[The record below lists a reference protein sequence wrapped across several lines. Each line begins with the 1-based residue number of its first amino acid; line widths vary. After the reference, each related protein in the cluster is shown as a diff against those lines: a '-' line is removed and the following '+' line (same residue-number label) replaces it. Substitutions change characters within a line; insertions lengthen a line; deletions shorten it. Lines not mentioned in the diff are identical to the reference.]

1 MPTFLVCPPRFY
13 GIEYEINPWMSKS
26 LQAIPN
32 LAWKQWRVLCGTLQ
46 QLGIRIEQVMPQP
59 GLPDMVFTANAGL
72 VHGQQFVSSRFR
84 YEVRQG
90 ETPHYEQ
97 WFEEMGYQ
105 IVVPP
110 SDCCFEG
117 EGDALWVGET
127 LFVGGCIRTD
137 PAASP
142 WLAKRLN
149 RQVMTLELVNPRFY
163 HLDTCF
169 CPLDSKR
176 VLYYPPAFS
185 DTSRTLINAMIP
197 HPIPVEE
204 NDATQFGANAIVV
217 DNHVIVHEGAVA
229 LAKTLKALGLTVHP
243 LDFSEFIK
251 AGGSAKCLVL
261 KLN

>member
-1 MPTFLVCPPRFY
+1 MSTFLLCPPQFY
-13 GIEYEINPWMSKS
+13 GIEYEINPWMSKDI
-26 LQAIPN
+26 QAIPY
-32 LAWKQWRVLCGTLQ
+32 LAWKQWRALHETLQ
-46 QLGIRIEQVMPQP
+46 QLGIRIEQVLPQS

-72 VHGQQFVSSRFR
+72 IHGKQFFSSRFR
-84 YEVRQG
+84 YPVRQG

-110 SDCCFEG
+110 AGLCFEG

-127 LFVGGCIRTD
+127 LFVGCCIRTD
-137 PAASP
+137 PATLP
-142 WLAKRLN
+142 WLSGRLN
-149 RQVMTLELVNPRFY
+149 KRVIPLELVDPRFY

-169 CPLDSKR
+169 CPLDSDR

-185 DTSRTLINAMIP
+185 DASLDLILAMIP
-197 HPIPVEE
+197 RPIPIQK
-204 NDATQFGANAIVV
+204 NDAVQFGANAIIV
-217 DNHVIVHEGAVA
+217 DNHAVIHAGGVA
-229 LAKTLKALGLTVHP
+229 LAKTLVEEGLTVHP

-261 KLN
+261 KLS